1 MYMWRERSKEEK
13 HEDVVNTGL
22 LPLDVVEG
30 FKIRPGF
37 FRMYGACVASNGVS
51 FTINSHGFQLLFLP
65 YYGFFS
71 RISLFQFTKS
81 AHFSAD
87 ATCSAC
93 SSMVCAKIP

>member
-51 FTINSHGFQLLFLP
+51 FTINSHGATRCTLF
-65 YYGFFS
+65 
-71 RISLFQFTKS
+71 
-81 AHFSAD
+81 
-87 ATCSAC
+87 C
-93 SSMVCAKIP
+93 SSHRHQSRMRGFRFLIHIG

>member
-22 LPLDVVEG
+22 FVLDVVEG

-51 FTINSHGFQLLFLP
+51 FTINSHGATRCTLFIVQAT
-65 YYGFFS
+65 G
-71 RISLFQFTKS
+71 TK
-81 AHFSAD
+81 
-87 ATCSAC
+87 T
-93 SSMVCAKIP
+93 VCEDSVS

>member
-37 FRMYGACVASNGVS
+37 FRMYGACVAFV
-51 FTINSHGFQLLFLP
+51 
-65 YYGFFS
+65 
-71 RISLFQFTKS
+71 
-81 AHFSAD
+81 A
-87 ATCSAC
+87 
-93 SSMVCAKIP
+93 

>member
-37 FRMYGACVASNGVS
+37 FKMCIRDRVEDEWLTANG
-51 FTINSHGFQLLFLP
+51 IEEG
-65 YYGFFS
+65 
-71 RISLFQFTKS
+71 
-81 AHFSAD
+81 
-87 ATCSAC
+87 
-93 SSMVCAKIP
+93 SSWKENITDEA

>member
-1 MYMWRERSKEEK
+1 MWRERSKEEK

-51 FTINSHGFQLLFLP
+51 FTINSHGA
-65 YYGFFS
+65 
-71 RISLFQFTKS
+71 TMCWMKS
-81 AHFSAD
+81 SGNAGRNFAEN
-87 ATCSAC
+87 TI
-93 SSMVCAKIP
+93 CAGWI

>member
-51 FTINSHGFQLLFLP
+51 FTINSHGATRCTLLLFKPQAPKP
-65 YYGFFS
+65 YA
-71 RISLFQFTKS
+71 RIPFPDSYRIGDTY
-81 AHFSAD
+81 
-87 ATCSAC
+87 
-93 SSMVCAKIP
+93 SMLVLI

>member
-51 FTINSHGFQLLFLP
+51 FTINSHG
-65 YYGFFS
+65 
-71 RISLFQFTKS
+71 
-81 AHFSAD
+81 
-87 ATCSAC
+87 ATRC
-93 SSMVCAKIP
+93 SSHRHQSRMRGFRFLIHIG

>member
-51 FTINSHGFQLLFLP
+51 FTI
-65 YYGFFS
+65 
-71 RISLFQFTKS
+71 QFPWGNEVYSFIVQATGTK
-81 AHFSAD
+81 A
-87 ATCSAC
+87 
-93 SSMVCAKIP
+93 VCEDSVS

>member
-51 FTINSHGFQLLFLP
+51 FTINSHG
-65 YYGFFS
+65 
-71 RISLFQFTKS
+71 
-81 AHFSAD
+81 
-87 ATCSAC
+87 ATRFYC
-93 SSMVCAKIP
+93 SSHRHQSRMRGFRFLIHIG

>member
-37 FRMYGACVASNGVS
+37 SECTERAWHR
-51 FTINSHGFQLLFLP
+51 TE
-65 YYGFFS
+65 
-71 RISLFQFTKS
+71 
-81 AHFSAD
+81 
-87 ATCSAC
+87 
-93 SSMVCAKIP
+93 

>member
-51 FTINSHGFQLLFLP
+51 FTINSHGATRCTLFIVHRHQNRMR
-65 YYGFFS
+65 GFRFL
-71 RISLFQFTKS
+71 I
-81 AHFSAD
+81 H
-87 ATCSAC
+87 
-93 SSMVCAKIP
+93 IG

>member
-51 FTINSHGFQLLFLP
+51 FTINSHGATRCTLLLFKPQASKP
-65 YYGFFS
+65 YARIPSPVSELTGQTVSPVFF
-71 RISLFQFTKS
+71 
-81 AHFSAD
+81 
-87 ATCSAC
+87 
-93 SSMVCAKIP
+93 

>member
-37 FRMYGACVASNGVS
+37 FRMYGACVAPS
-51 FTINSHGFQLLFLP
+51 INAP
-65 YYGFFS
+65 
-71 RISLFQFTKS
+71 
-81 AHFSAD
+81 
-87 ATCSAC
+87 
-93 SSMVCAKIP
+93 SSKRKVMAF